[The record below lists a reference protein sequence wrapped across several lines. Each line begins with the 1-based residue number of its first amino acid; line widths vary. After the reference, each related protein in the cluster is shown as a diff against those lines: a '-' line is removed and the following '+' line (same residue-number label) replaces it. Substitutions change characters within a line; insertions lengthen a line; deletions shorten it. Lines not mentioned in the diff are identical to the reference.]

1 MNDLGKDYDINLYYQ
16 SVVSAIRQEQVEY
29 LRKQR
34 AEPYKQ
40 DLPEVKEM
48 SPEKYAKLT
57 FLQKIA
63 YKVELQKQ
71 TKAYK
76 KALRE
81 QKHPVDERL
90 AKGYN
95 AGIEVALKTLK
106 SYHDDYCKL
115 INKARQ

>member
-1 MNDLGKDYDINLYYQ
+1 MNDLGMDYDINLYYQ

-34 AEPYKQ
+34 SEPYKQ

-48 SPEKYAKLT
+48 SPEEYAKLT
-57 FLQKIA
+57 FWQKIA
-63 YKVELQKQ
+63 YKIELQKQ

-76 KALRE
+76 KALKA

-95 AGIEVALKTLK
+95 AGIEVALKALQA
-106 SYHDDYCKL
+106 YHEEYCKM
-115 INKARQ
+115 IRKARQ